1 MNTYL
6 VPITKEYQ
14 STFTDIMVIYANTE
28 KEAYFNAIIE
38 NGLVSR
44 TIRKYTDVPYESSSG
59 KLQLKEHF
67 FSISRKHDIIKQA
80 LSM

>member
-44 TIRKYTDVPYESSSG
+44 TIRKYTDVPYESYSG